1 MILETSTA
9 YRLLLSGLVSAM
21 VAASPHLLS
30 AEGILVRTME
40 DGRFWQTCLDPSAP
54 LVWPWVI
61 GAESA
66 MLTVSNL
73 TSETVMVATV
83 MRDGDAAYG
92 QFTMDIPQLPV
103 ERLFFVALEQSADD
117 VVLQRDAARIAYI
130 PGVGGGAITVR
141 AAKASV
147 WRQSEKVAVFAYDER
162 WANGDISEALVS
174 WTSGDGASGSRTLAD
189 TSGYGIHP
197 LSGGTWTNLS
207 LMFDGVSVASASLTP
222 WHGGLLVV
230 IR

>member
-1 MILETSTA
+1 MIRRTSIA

-30 AEGILVRTME
+30 ADGILVRTME
-40 DGRFWQTCLDPSAP
+40 DGRLWQTCLDPSAP

-73 TSETVMVATV
+73 TSGTVTATMV
-83 MRDGDAAYG
+83 MRDGDAEYG
-92 QFTMDIPQLPV
+92 QFTMDIPQVPA

-117 VVLQRDAARIAYI
+117 VVLQRDSARIACI
-130 PGVGGGAITVR
+130 PGVGGGGITVR

-147 WRQSEKVAVFAYDER
+147 WRQSEKSAVFAYDER
-162 WANGDISEALVS
+162 WANGGVSEASVS
-174 WTSGDGASGSRTLAD
+174 WTSGDGSSGGRALSG
-189 TSGYGIHP
+189 TSGYGIHS
-197 LSGGTWTNLS
+197 LLGGTWTNLS

-222 WHGGLLVV
+222 WHGGLSVV